1 MSFSELTLS
10 PALMDV
16 IPSEFSHATH
26 IQTLAIP
33 AITAQRDVLALAQTG
48 SGKTLAFGLG
58 LIDQRL
64 NNKIKQA
71 LVLVPTRELAKQVA
85 DTIDPIATRLGYS
98 VVVVR
103 GGEDVEQQVHQLN
116 AAPDIIVATPGRLLD
131 MMNKQ
136 LVDTQDIEAVVLD
149 EVDRLLDMG
158 FWPDIQSILSAL
170 NHRKQTL
177 MFSATLP
184 EALNAKVTTL
194 LNNPV
199 TVAANKTNSVV
210 EQIAETLYLVNKG
223 SKANVLIKQIAEH
236 QWPQVLV
243 FIGARDNAD
252 ALCKKLNK
260 AGITSDALHGNK
272 EQAERERT
280 LQAFKQGKVQLL
292 IATDIL
298 ARGIHVD
305 DLPVVINFE
314 LPSDPSVYVHRVGR
328 TARAGKAGQALSLV
342 CHGET
347 AYLDAI
353 RQLTGRALVL
363 KELAEFPVTDKP
375 STGESKRPKRDKQA
389 NRRTNKKTRASQF
402 KSKKQKL

>member
-10 PALMDV
+10 SALIDA

-33 AITAQRDVLALAQTG
+33 AITAQHDVLALAQTG

-58 LIDQRL
+58 LIEQLL
-64 NNKIKQA
+64 NNEIKQA
-71 LVLVPTRELAKQVA
+71 LILVPTRELAKQVTE
-85 DTIDPIATRLGYS
+85 TIDPIVALLGYS
-98 VVVVR
+98 VAVVC
-103 GGEDVEQQVHQLN
+103 GGEDVEPQVGQLN
-116 AAPDIIVATPGRLLD
+116 AAPEIVVATPGRLLD
-131 MMNKQ
+131 IMNKQ
-136 LVDTQDIEAVVLD
+136 LVDTQRIETVVLD

-158 FWPDIQSILSAL
+158 FWPDIQSILNGLS
-170 NHRKQTL
+170 NRKQTL

-184 EALNAKVTTL
+184 EQLEAKVTTL
-194 LNNPV
+194 LNNPIRV
-199 TVAANKTNSVV
+199 VANKTNSVV

-223 SKANVLIKQIAEH
+223 SKANVLIKQITEH

-260 AGITSDALHGNK
+260 AGITSGALHGNK
-272 EQAERERT
+272 EQTERERT
-280 LQAFKQGKVQLL
+280 LQAFKQGEIQVL

-305 DLPVVINFE
+305 DLPVVINYE

-328 TARAGKAGQALSLV
+328 TARAGKTGQALSLV

-347 AYLDAI
+347 EYLEAI
-353 RQLTGRALVL
+353 RQLTSRSLVL
-363 KELAEFPVTDKP
+363 EELADFPVTDKP

-402 KSKKQKL
+402 KSKKR